1 MSSWADESEDPPASP
16 RGGEGSGAGAYG
28 GGGGGGPPKE
38 RPRLQLKPRSA
49 QGVSAAQQAAS
60 ASAKSN
66 PFGAAKPREQVLAE
80 KGVDPKLVDSRIEK
94 KAEVSH
100 LTKEQE
106 EEVEAVRKE
115 LTEAEIKL
123 REANEMELPE
133 ETYRVKYDE
142 KKKELNGIVEK
153 FSKMNL
159 EKKKSRGSAGEGGD
173 SGATG
178 QRLHYERPSERR
190 KRLDEE
196 RGGGSDGGSYRR
208 GGGGGYYDNDNEE
221 DGGDDAFKSFGGR
234 TRRSGRGDG
243 GGGGRGGSY
252 SGSTGNPHWD

>member
-1 MSSWADESEDPPASP
+1 MSFRVVTSSALCIYCILLRSSQL
-16 RGGEGSGAGAYG
+16 
-28 GGGGGGPPKE
+28 
-38 RPRLQLKPRSA
+38 LQ
-49 QGVSAAQQAAS
+49 
-60 ASAKSN
+60 
-66 PFGAAKPREQVLAE
+66 
-80 KGVDPKLVDSRIEK
+80 
-94 KAEVSH
+94 
-100 LTKEQE
+100 EQE

-190 KRLDEE
+190 KRLDQE
-196 RGGGSDGGSYRR
+196 RR
-208 GGGGGYYDNDNEE
+208 GGAGDESPP
-221 DGGDDAFKSFGGR
+221 GGDDAFANFGGR
-234 TRRSGRGDG
+234 TRRSG
-243 GGGGRGGSY
+243 
-252 SGSTGNPHWD
+252 SGSGGVF